1 MALVPLCGQAS
12 RIRCPACSNPP
23 PATLTSAMKRLALV
37 VTLIAAS
44 LGCGGEG
51 SPSAPSALPG
61 PQPAPAA
68 AAVPAAAV
76 RLCLRYRLPGGR
88 GRQGRGAERPA
99 CRSGHD
105 VGRLRPFLLRPG
117 RGQSLDGAGDQGWL
131 RRRHTDLGFLTDGR
145 AYVSFSL
152 ASINPPVAIA
162 GSYTLT
168 ITADST
174 CAALPDDVRT
184 RTYPATVTAATTSTV
199 PANTRFDGRVTGGQ
213 FAPFLN
219 LFWIGVFGDY
229 VNISTEG
236 EGPSLAEHLGGNRYV
251 AYYGSGAA
259 SVGTGLVS
267 TISVPFAGTIE
278 YASSPRR
285 SARITTAARPWAP
298 CGASAGRPAIS

>member
-1 MALVPLCGQAS
+1 
-12 RIRCPACSNPP
+12 
-23 PATLTSAMKRLALV
+23 MKCLALV

-68 AAVPAAAV
+68 AAAV
-76 RLCLRYRLPGGR
+76 
-88 GRQGRGAERPA
+88 
-99 CRSGHD
+99 
-105 VGRLRPFLLRPG
+105 LRPLFGYVSDTAFRSVAGASVEVVSGQHAGLVTMSDASG
-117 RGQSLDGAGDQGWL
+117 RFSFDQDVASPSTVRATKDGYAVGT
-131 RRRHTDLGFLTDGR
+131 RTSVFLTDGR

-184 RTYPATVTAATTSTV
+184 RTYPATVAVATSSTA
-199 PANTRFDGRVTGGQ
+199 PANTRFDGKVTGGQ

-229 VNISTEG
+229 VTISTEG

-251 AYYGSGAA
+251 AFYGSGAA

-278 YASSPRR
+278 SCELASPIGPYYDCAAAVGAVRR
-285 SARITTAARPWAP
+285 ECRSTSHLLTLTRR
-298 CGASAGRPAIS
+298 